1 MRLLELF
8 EQLGKTVAVAF
19 GRMNPPTIGHQKV
32 VDAVLKQKADAHF
45 LFVSQTHKP
54 TGKNKTRLE
63 NPLPFDIKLGFIE
76 QAFPNIDIG
85 DTSVGT
91 AIGILQSLEKQGFE
105 NVIFVC
111 GSDRVPA
118 FTELF
123 NKQNGIDYN
132 LKSIKIESSGA
143 RDPDAEG
150 AEGMSASKMRAAAIA
165 DDFDAFKTGLP
176 AGLQGNADEVFSAVR
191 QGLEPWFEQGVAEG
205 VPQPGPSSG
214 APKQFGPDAKIQ
226 TRQMTVKDIISS
238 IPGVPYYNNVVDDWD
253 AKDYS
258 WNTTEKVIE
267 YATYL
272 KDHPESLAKLPPI
285 IVLNGKFED
294 GAHRVSAIWLLQQR
308 MDPKNPLWKNAKLN
322 VQFVKQGVA
331 EGSQEINW
339 VKPNFD
345 FEWHEVEEQSRMKQ
359 VPVDVRQYYQKH
371 FPNKDAWLKAVQN
384 GKAVVVPPDHAYE
397 IRNAPFD
404 KASLQKVLAP
414 TGHEGPI
421 GPAKE
426 KRVNDLFD
434 KGQVEM
440 PIILKTSQGLWLIG
454 GKTRLGTANY
464 VKGLPAKVWLISGE
478 QGVAEGPTDDS
489 RFQKMMGKI
498 QKSTP
503 TPMSG
508 YVALSFASEGRSKKI
523 KGVKHNGKPMPDVID
538 DPEEFL
544 GGKIEF
550 TPDQIEQELMSIGEK
565 YGWDSIDPGQGQG
578 YTEMFFDTSR
588 EYTSNNQSRLAA
600 NIVRTV
606 NEINKF
612 FNSINRSLQST
623 GLPGYTADV
632 WQGMGPPD
640 NINQIEDLTQ
650 ITSIAKK
657 QDVEESSLNEFDPG
671 EDGFGPFKVYVDDD
685 FIEKFSTFD
694 QAKEEIEFLR
704 TADPKSF
711 DADWKIIDGTGKT
724 VWQHDPGEAI
734 DAMRMRRKLQ
744 FIKPDEGVEEASLG
758 SVLQWPEVVNKVSS
772 AMKATGWKGKR
783 MNDDAFMF
791 TTRGAEVEDQ
801 WYIAIIDNAGDGF
814 FKYALG
820 TVEEGDPHIDDAFK
834 GKLPNTEASVSELM
848 DEIRDGFGLD

>member
-8 EQLGKTVAVAF
+8 ERSGGTAAVAF

-32 VDAVLKQKADAHF
+32 VDAILKQKADAHF

-63 NPLPFDIKLGFIE
+63 NPLPFDIKLGFIQ

-91 AIGILQSLEKQGFE
+91 AIGILQNLEKQGFK

-111 GSDRVPA
+111 GSDRVSA

-123 NKQNGIDYN
+123 NKQNGVDYD
-132 LKSIKIESSGA
+132 LKSIKIVSSGA
-143 RDPDAEG
+143 RDPDADG
-150 AEGMSASKMRAAAIA
+150 ADGMSASKMRAAAIA
-165 DDFDAFKTGLP
+165 DDFESFKTGLP
-176 AGLQGNADEVFSAVR
+176 SGLSSDAEEVFSAVR
-191 QGLEPWFEQGVAEG
+191 QGLEPWLEQGV
-205 VPQPGPSSG
+205 
-214 APKQFGPDAKIQ
+214 
-226 TRQMTVKDIISS
+226 T
-238 IPGVPYYNNVVDDWD
+238 
-253 AKDYS
+253 
-258 WNTTEKVIE
+258 
-267 YATYL
+267 
-272 KDHPESLAKLPPI
+272 
-285 IVLNGKFED
+285 
-294 GAHRVSAIWLLQQR
+294 
-308 MDPKNPLWKNAKLN
+308 
-322 VQFVKQGVA
+322 
-331 EGSQEINW
+331 
-339 VKPNFD
+339 
-345 FEWHEVEEQSRMKQ
+345 
-359 VPVDVRQYYQKH
+359 
-371 FPNKDAWLKAVQN
+371 
-384 GKAVVVPPDHAYE
+384 
-397 IRNAPFD
+397 
-404 KASLQKVLAP
+404 
-414 TGHEGPI
+414 
-421 GPAKE
+421 
-426 KRVNDLFD
+426 
-434 KGQVEM
+434 
-440 PIILKTSQGLWLIG
+440 
-454 GKTRLGTANY
+454 
-464 VKGLPAKVWLISGE
+464 
-478 QGVAEGPTDDS
+478 EGPTDDPG
-489 RFQKMMGKI
+489 FQKMMGKI

-612 FNSINRSLQST
+612 FNNINRSLQST
-623 GLPGYTADV
+623 GLPGYTTDV
-632 WQGMGPPD
+632 WQGMGPSD

-671 EDGFGPFKVYVDDD
+671 EDGFGPFKVYVHDE
-685 FIEKFSTFD
+685 FIEKFATFD

-783 MNDDAFMF
+783 MSDDAFMF

-814 FKYALG
+814 FTYALG

-834 GKLPNTEASVSELM
+834 GRLPNTEASVSELM
-848 DEIRDGFGLD
+848 NEIRDGFGLD

>member
-1 MRLLELF
+1 MRAIEFLTESRNGMYQYIKSIVPTWPDYIVKDWLYPGFSRYNDKTKRELLLMLNREGLNRNTQWQLVPNMKFTMDIWTSHTLKKLQGRAGGLSDMGMDIPRDAERHATQAQLAQQQGGVRSEPVILIKRPDGYELLEGWHRTIQHF
-8 EQLGKTVAVAF
+8 HKFPDGYTGPAYVAVA
-19 GRMNPPTIGHQKV
+19 
-32 VDAVLKQKADAHF
+32 
-45 LFVSQTHKP
+45 
-54 TGKNKTRLE
+54 
-63 NPLPFDIKLGFIE
+63 
-76 QAFPNIDIG
+76 
-85 DTSVGT
+85 
-91 AIGILQSLEKQGFE
+91 
-105 NVIFVC
+105 
-111 GSDRVPA
+111 
-118 FTELF
+118 
-123 NKQNGIDYN
+123 QN
-132 LKSIKIESSGA
+132 
-143 RDPDAEG
+143 
-150 AEGMSASKMRAAAIA
+150 
-165 DDFDAFKTGLP
+165 
-176 AGLQGNADEVFSAVR
+176 Q
-191 QGLEPWFEQGVAEG
+191 
-205 VPQPGPSSG
+205 
-214 APKQFGPDAKIQ
+214 
-226 TRQMTVKDIISS
+226 
-238 IPGVPYYNNVVDDWD
+238 
-253 AKDYS
+253 
-258 WNTTEKVIE
+258 
-267 YATYL
+267 
-272 KDHPESLAKLPPI
+272 
-285 IVLNGKFED
+285 
-294 GAHRVSAIWLLQQR
+294 
-308 MDPKNPLWKNAKLN
+308 
-322 VQFVKQGVA
+322 QGVA

-671 EDGFGPFKVYVDDD
+671 EDGFGV
-685 FIEKFSTFD
+685 
-694 QAKEEIEFLR
+694 
-704 TADPKSF
+704 
-711 DADWKIIDGTGKT
+711 
-724 VWQHDPGEAI
+724 
-734 DAMRMRRKLQ
+734 
-744 FIKPDEGVEEASLG
+744 
-758 SVLQWPEVVNKVSS
+758 
-772 AMKATGWKGKR
+772 
-783 MNDDAFMF
+783 
-791 TTRGAEVEDQ
+791 
-801 WYIAIIDNAGDGF
+801 
-814 FKYALG
+814 
-820 TVEEGDPHIDDAFK
+820 
-834 GKLPNTEASVSELM
+834 
-848 DEIRDGFGLD
+848 